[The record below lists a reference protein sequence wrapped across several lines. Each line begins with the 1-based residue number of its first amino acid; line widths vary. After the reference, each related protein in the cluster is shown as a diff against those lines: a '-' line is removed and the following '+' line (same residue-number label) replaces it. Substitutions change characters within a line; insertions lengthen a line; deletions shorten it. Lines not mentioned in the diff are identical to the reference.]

1 MICRIIFG
9 TIYRIIC
16 QDNVFLYAEIKN
28 KEEIK
33 YMKTAFFGLG
43 NMGLPIALNL
53 LKNGHEVRSFI
64 HRSTEGPEALKAAG
78 GIISYTA
85 VEAVKDA
92 DIIFTIVPDD
102 DALMKLMLDEKMTAS
117 VKDGSMIIEMT
128 SCSPEAV
135 IKLADE
141 YRKRNVA
148 VLDAPVSGGVKAAKN
163 ASMTMMCAGN
173 KEVFDRAK
181 PILSQIGKKLFYVG
195 GLGNGKMVKSLNNL
209 LAAIN
214 AIGICEVAN
223 TVKKQR
229 IDPDVFEAVVMESSG
244 GSTQFKNNFKRII
257 NEDYS
262 PNFAME
268 LMRKDVGLASMLE
281 EGIYTPLSDMALEI
295 LKEGAVYDGENYT
308 AVAKLSAKPFKES
321 SEAN

>member
-1 MICRIIFG
+1 
-9 TIYRIIC
+9 
-16 QDNVFLYAEIKN
+16 
-28 KEEIK
+28 
-33 YMKTAFFGLG
+33 MKTAFFGLG

-141 YRKRNVA
+141 YRKRNVE

-163 ASMTMMCAGN
+163 ASMTMMCAGD

-223 TVKKQR
+223 TVKKQG
-229 IDPDVFEAVVMESSG
+229 IDPRIVF
-244 GSTQFKNNFKRII
+244 N
-257 NEDYS
+257 YS
-262 PNFAME
+262 QIAGM
-268 LMRKDVGLASMLE
+268 
-281 EGIYTPLSDMALEI
+281 SDMVRTGGYTGILSVANGEEAIGCDGLILRPLWVPLTFDMGFILREGDYLPKIGRELIQFI
-295 LKEGAVYDGENYT
+295 LKTIKSD
-308 AVAKLSAKPFKES
+308 LSEIV
-321 SEAN
+321 